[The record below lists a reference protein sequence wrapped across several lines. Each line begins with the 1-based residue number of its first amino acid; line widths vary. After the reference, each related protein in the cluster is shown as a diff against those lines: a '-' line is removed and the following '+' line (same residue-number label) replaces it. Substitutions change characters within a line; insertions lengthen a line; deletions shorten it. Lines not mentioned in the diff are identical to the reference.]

1 MLNKAYFLM
10 TQIINNKIN
19 ILSKLN
25 FYLISLLP
33 IGLLAGSLVS
43 NIIVILISFI
53 FIIDQVF
60 KKESFMIKNFNFY
73 FLLII
78 YFYLLLNSLL
88 VSNNFD
94 SIIRS
99 IGFIRFILLS
109 FAISYYFNFFS
120 EKILK
125 IWIYTFFIVSIDIIF
140 EFIFGHN
147 MIGFSSDYPGRIA
160 SFTGDELKIG
170 GYYFGFI
177 SLSIL
182 FIKNKNI
189 KFTFLLAII
198 FLIIAL
204 LIGERSNFIKI
215 FIVFILYLIFFL
227 KIPKLKKMMVVSLIT
242 ILPIILILN
251 SHSFKTRYYNHVFGS
266 YSEGLKENKK
276 LDLNFIISNNEHL
289 ILYNTAIG
297 IFLEKPIFGSG
308 IKNFR
313 NESQLIKR
321 KYPEKNYSP
330 SNHPHQFHFE
340 ILSELGLIGYFLI
353 LSNLFY
359 IIFKNKKFYNDFLKQ
374 NSFLFIVATLVPI
387 LPSGSFFTSFGATI
401 FWINYS
407 FLINSKITK

>member
-1 MLNKAYFLM
+1 
-10 TQIINNKIN
+10 
-19 ILSKLN
+19 
-25 FYLISLLP
+25 
-33 IGLLAGSLVS
+33 
-43 NIIVILISFI
+43 
-53 FIIDQVF
+53 
-60 KKESFMIKNFNFY
+60 
-73 FLLII
+73 
-78 YFYLLLNSLL
+78 
-88 VSNNFD
+88 
-94 SIIRS
+94 
-99 IGFIRFILLS
+99 
-109 FAISYYFNFFS
+109 
-120 EKILK
+120 
-125 IWIYTFFIVSIDIIF
+125 
-140 EFIFGHN
+140 
-147 MIGFSSDYPGRIA
+147 
-160 SFTGDELKIG
+160 
-170 GYYFGFI
+170 
-177 SLSIL
+177 
-182 FIKNKNI
+182 
-189 KFTFLLAII
+189 
-198 FLIIAL
+198 
-204 LIGERSNFIKI
+204 
-215 FIVFILYLIFFL
+215 
-227 KIPKLKKMMVVSLIT
+227 MVVSLIT

-321 KYPEKNYSP
+321 KYPKKNYSP

-359 IIFKNKKFYNDFLKQ
+359 IILKNKKFYNDFLKQ